1 MSELIF
7 HNLSKHYGKRL
18 LFTQLNV
25 QLTAGQCL
33 LLTGKNGAGKTTL
46 MRILAGLDKPD
57 GGEIQIVNT
66 RYSWRAY
73 RAQLQRQILYLHQQ
87 PYLFEGSVWDN
98 LAFALARGLSKPEQA
113 QQIESVA
120 DWAGLTLLLANK
132 AKQLSGGE
140 AQRLAMARALLRK
153 PSALLLDEPTA
164 NMDHSARLLTLEMLE
179 DLKQQGLMLMVASH
193 DPNWFQ
199 AVTNQHIT
207 L

>member
-1 MSELIF
+1 MKQLLF
-7 HNLSKHYGKRL
+7 RNLSKHYGKRL
-18 LFTQLNV
+18 LFTDLEV
-25 QLTAGQCL
+25 PLTTGQCL

-57 GGEIQIVNT
+57 SGEIQVDQS
-66 RYSWRAY
+66 RYTWRTY
-73 RAQLQRQILYLHQQ
+73 RPHLQRQILYLHQQ

-98 LAFALARGLSKPEQA
+98 LAFALTRGLSRLEQT
-113 QQIESVA
+113 QQIEEVA
-120 DWAGLTLLLANK
+120 AWAGLSALLNNK

-179 DLKQQGLMLMVASH
+179 DLKHQGLMLMVASH
-193 DPNWFQ
+193 DPDWFQ
-199 AVTNQHIT
+199 AVTNQQIK

>member
-1 MSELIF
+1 MKQLIF
-7 HNLSKHYGKRL
+7 RKLSKHYGKRW
-18 LFTQLNV
+18 LFTELEV
-25 QLTAGQCL
+25 PLTAGQCL

-57 GGEIQIVNT
+57 TGTIQVEQNH
-66 RYSWRAY
+66 YSWRSY
-73 RAQLQRQILYLHQQ
+73 RPHLQRQILYLHQQ

-98 LAFALARGLSKPEQA
+98 LAFALARGLSRLEQI
-113 QQIESVA
+113 QQTEAVA
-120 DWAGLTLLLANK
+120 TWAGLDGLLKNK

-179 DLKQQGLMLMVASH
+179 DLKQQGLMLLVASH
-193 DPNWFQ
+193 DPDWFQ
-199 AVTNQHIT
+199 AVTNQQIK

>member
-1 MSELIF
+1 MKQLIF
-7 HNLSKHYGKRL
+7 RKLSKHYGKRL
-18 LFTQLNV
+18 LFAELEV
-25 QLTAGQCL
+25 PLIAGQCL

-57 GGEIQIVNT
+57 SGEVQVEPNY
-66 RYSWRAY
+66 YSWLAY
-73 RAQLQRQILYLHQQ
+73 RSQLQRQVLYLHQQ

-98 LAFALARGLSKPEQA
+98 LAFALARGLSRLEQT
-113 QQIESVA
+113 QQIEAVA
-120 DWAGLTLLLANK
+120 TWAGLDSLLKNK

-140 AQRLAMARALLRK
+140 AQRLAIARALLRK

-179 DLKQQGLMLMVASH
+179 NLKQQGLMLMVASH
-193 DPNWFQ
+193 DPDWFQ
-199 AVTNQHIT
+199 AVTNQQIK